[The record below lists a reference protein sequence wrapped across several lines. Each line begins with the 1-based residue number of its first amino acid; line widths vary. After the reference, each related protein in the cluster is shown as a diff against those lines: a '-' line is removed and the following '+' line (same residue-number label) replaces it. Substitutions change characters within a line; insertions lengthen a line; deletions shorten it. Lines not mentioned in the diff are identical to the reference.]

1 MEREERAGE
10 SPSSGRRAVTL
21 ETKNEI
27 EKAGVPKLEAHDVVF
42 PPSHLALTDGSSRM
56 TSSVPDYL
64 LTDGLISDLSRN
76 AFPTHKKFEG

>member
-1 MEREERAGE
+1 MEREREERAGE

-27 EKAGVPKLEAHDVVF
+27 EKAGVPKLEAHGVVV
-42 PPSHLALTDGSSRM
+42 ALTDGSSRM

-64 LTDGLISDLSRN
+64 LMDGLKSNLSRN
-76 AFPTHKKFEG
+76 AFPIHKKFEG